1 MTVRRDPSDPLS
13 SDELLTTIEAARSPD
28 EIRAA
33 IHLLAVYLQH
43 YMPDETL
50 RHAFQEMMQ
59 RAEAMDLQFGR
70 PHTDPSH

>member
-1 MTVRRDPSDPLS
+1 MPVRRDPSDPLS
-13 SDELLTTIEAARSPD
+13 SDELEAAIQAASSPD

-33 IHLLAVYLQH
+33 IHLLAVYLRH
-43 YMPDETL
+43 STPDDTL

-70 PHTDPSH
+70 AHTDRVD